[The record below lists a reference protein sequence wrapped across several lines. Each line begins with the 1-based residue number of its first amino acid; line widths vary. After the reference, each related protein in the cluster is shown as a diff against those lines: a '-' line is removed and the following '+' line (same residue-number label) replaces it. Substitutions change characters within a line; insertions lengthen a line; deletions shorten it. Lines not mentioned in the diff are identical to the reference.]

1 MSAAKGIEELSTGAL
16 EELRRPKKPIEKA
29 EKIAA
34 LAAWGKQKSAEEKRD
49 RYIAGDPDRVIK
61 ERWVT
66 MHNALARA
74 GHGLSLAEKRVVAL
88 AISSLDSATTPPNVA
103 TPPRTKITAADYA
116 EVFGVSADTAYEQ
129 LQDAAKHLFE
139 RKITFYDPVNKR
151 SGKSLEPTKKVMR
164 WVGQADYHKGE
175 AWVELHWWPALVGAL
190 MGLKRNFTSYQLKQT
205 TALRSVYAWRLLELL
220 TRFKATGWAQFDIED
235 FLVSMDAPPSLSDFA
250 QVRRRIISPAVT
262 ELVVK
267 DGWSISWLPIK
278 AGRKVTAVRFE
289 FTRNDQQLSLL

>member
-1 MSAAKGIEELSTGAL
+1 MSDARSIEELSDGAL
-16 EELRRPKKPIEKA
+16 EELRRSKPHGKA
-29 EKIAA
+29 EKNAA
-34 LAAWGKQKSAEEKRD
+34 LAAWGKKRSAEEKRT
-49 RYIAGDPDRVIK
+49 RYIAGDPERDLK

-74 GHGLSLAEKRVVAL
+74 GHGLTLSEKRVIAL

-103 TPPRTKITAADYA
+103 APPRTKITAADYA
-116 EVFGVSADTAYEQ
+116 EVFGVSADAAYEQ
-129 LQDAAKHLFE
+129 LQGAAKHLFE
-139 RKITFYDPVNKR
+139 RKLTFYDAANKR
-151 SGKSLEPTKKVMR
+151 GGKSLEPTKKVMR

-175 AWVELHWWPALVGAL
+175 GWVELYWWPALIGAL
-190 MGLKRNFTSYQLKQT
+190 MGLKKNFTSYQLKQT
-205 TALRSVYAWRLLELL
+205 TALRSVYSWRLLELL
-220 TRFKATGWAQFDIED
+220 TRFKQTGWAQFDIED

-250 QVRRRIISPAVT
+250 QVKRRIIIPAVT

-278 AGRKVTAVRFE
+278 TGRKVTAIRFE